1 MTKLEMYEWLLQE
14 GISTLYSIHPQVPK
28 QMKAVPKLENIHV
41 RKYPYEQLKCDE
53 LLAFVEKIND
63 ARLRGKKIGNEKIT
77 QCQGSFR
84 WVAELAEFDT
94 TGLSQLTS
102 PVD

>member
-28 QMKAVPKLENIHV
+28 QIKAVPKLENIHV

-63 ARLRGKKIGNEKIT
+63 ARLRGKKIGNEKNHSMSR
-77 QCQGSFR
+77 QFPAGR
-84 WVAELAEFDT
+84 
-94 TGLSQLTS
+94 
-102 PVD
+102 